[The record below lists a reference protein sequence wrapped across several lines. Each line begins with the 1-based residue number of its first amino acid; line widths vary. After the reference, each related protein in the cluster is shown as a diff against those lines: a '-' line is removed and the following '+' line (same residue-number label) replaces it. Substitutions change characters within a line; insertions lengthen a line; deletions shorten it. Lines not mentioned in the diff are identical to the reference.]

1 MTKIKTYYSTS
12 DIMELYE
19 ISERTIRYRLLELK
33 EKYKGRPN
41 ILSKNNKKWRIHN
54 SIIEHFAPKRNNKN

>member
-1 MTKIKTYYSTS
+1 MRKFKTYYSTA

-19 ISERTIRYRLLELK
+19 LSERTIRYRLTELK
-33 EKYKGRPN
+33 DKYKDRPR

-54 SIIEHFAPKRNNKN
+54 SIIEQFAPKRNNKN